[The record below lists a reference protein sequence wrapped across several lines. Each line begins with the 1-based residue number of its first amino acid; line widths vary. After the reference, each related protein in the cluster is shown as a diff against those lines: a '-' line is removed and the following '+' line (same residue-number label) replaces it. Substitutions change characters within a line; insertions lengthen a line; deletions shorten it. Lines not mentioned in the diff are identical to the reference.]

1 MGIVD
6 HKLNEKIKE
15 FEEELRKTKYNK
27 RTQSAVGLLKAK
39 IARLKGEKRAKA
51 SKKVHAQGWTIRKSG
66 DATAVLVGFPSVGK
80 STLLNKIT
88 NAESQIGH
96 YEFTT
101 LDVIPGSLEYENVKI
116 QIFDVPGL
124 VEGASKGKGRGR
136 EVLGA
141 VGVADLVILLIDATK
156 PGQLKAIEEELY
168 EARIR
173 INKKKP
179 DVKITKKGTGG
190 ISISSVKLTKT
201 TKQTIIDVLRE
212 LKYNNADVI
221 IRDDIDIDEL
231 IDVIED
237 NRKYIPGLIVLN
249 KIDLVSKQKLEEL
262 KKKLKADVLVS
273 AEKGLGLE
281 ELKKKIF
288 DKLDLTRIYCKEISK
303 PADLGVPMVLK
314 GKATLRD
321 ACLKLHKDFISKFRF
336 ARLWGKS
343 VKFDGQKILNLKHE
357 LKDGDIVEFHL
368 D

>member
-6 HKLNEKIKE
+6 HKLNEKIQE

-27 RTQSAVGLLKAK
+27 RTQAAVGLLKAK
-39 IARLKGEKRAKA
+39 IARLKGEKSSKA

-80 STLLNKIT
+80 STLINKIT

-124 VEGASKGKGRGR
+124 VEGASKGRGRGR

-156 PGQLKAIEEELY
+156 PQQLEAIQNELY

-173 INKKKP
+173 INQKRP
-179 DVKITKKGTGG
+179 DVRITKKGTGG
-190 ISISSVKLTKT
+190 INISSVKLTKT
-201 TKQTIIDVLRE
+201 NKQIITNVLRE
-212 LKYNNADVI
+212 LKFNNADVI
-221 IRDDIDIDEL
+221 IREDIDVDEL
-231 IDVIED
+231 IDVIDD
-237 NRKYIPGLIVLN
+237 NRKYLNGLIVIN
-249 KIDLVSKQKLEEL
+249 KIDLISKEKLEEI
-262 KKKLKADVLVS
+262 KKKIKPDVLIS
-273 AEKGLGLE
+273 AEKSIGLE

-288 DKLDLTRIYCKEISK
+288 DKLDLVRIYCKEISK

-314 GKATLRD
+314 GEATLKD
-321 ACLKLHKDFISKFRF
+321 ACLKLHKEFITKFKF
-336 ARLWGKS
+336 ARIWGKS
-343 VKFDGQKILNLKHE
+343 VKFDGQKILNLKHQ

-368 D
+368 N